1 MFMNVD
7 VIKDYLSLKNKIN
20 SEDYFVGFVTSEN
33 QKRLL
38 IKEENSKRIFALTQ
52 KLRIL
57 ETKDEEFNSFFDFIE
72 SYFTDPQSVK
82 IKDIEFF
89 KTLNQATAW
98 LFSSKLSVLNPVIF
112 VQEEKPLK
120 LSDHT

>member
-1 MFMNVD
+1 MNVD
-7 VIKDYLSLKNKIN
+7 IIKDYLSLKAKIN

-33 QKRLL
+33 QKRVL

-89 KTLNQATAW
+89 KTMNEAVSW
-98 LFSSKLSVLNPVIF
+98 LFGNKLVTFNSKLFI
-112 VQEEKPLK
+112 QEEKPIK